1 MPTKKKPNPTNKST
15 IGDKSRKALTKHG
28 GKTKP
33 QLEHMVKLGLMKDS
47 QMFGKK
53 YDATK
58 LYFESKGFTL
68 GNTQFTDLRN
78 ELKSAD
84 NAKEWFSKEALFVIE
99 EDHMLSVERIRMLED
114 RLMQEF
120 EQVAA
125 TNFYKYLNEGTEEQE
140 IIRNKSHDGQ
150 FLLRI
155 VAQFQSLQETKT
167 KMFSA
172 TPLVQELMEVH
183 RQQEE
188 ERETPSYQPK
198 EEKKEIYETRQA
210 PEKKRP
216 SS

>member
-1 MPTKKKPNPTNKST
+1 MCRLQVEKERVIMATKKKPKPTHKSKD
-15 IGDKSRKALTKHG
+15 GDKSRKSLTKHG

-33 QLEHMVKLGLMKDS
+33 QLEHMVKLGLMKDC
-47 QMFGKK
+47 QMFGKR
-53 YDATK
+53 YDASR

-68 GNTQFTDLRN
+68 GTTQFTDLRN

-114 RLMQEF
+114 RIMEEF

-125 TNFYKYLNEGTEEQE
+125 TNFYKYLNANTDEQE
-140 IIRNKSHDGQ
+140 IIRNKAHDGQ
-150 FLLRI
+150 FMLRL

-183 RQQEE
+183 RMHEE
-188 ERETPSYQPK
+188 EHN
-198 EEKKEIYETRQA
+198 A
-210 PEKKRP
+210 PEPVK
-216 SS
+216 SEDITHAE